1 MSQINKVFSC
11 INDIN
16 DMDTSD
22 YHLLSYLAGL
32 ENTVLDYHIREG
44 VVTYPVLKSGRI
56 LDIGCYGKSAI
67 LGAGRNTSDIL
78 SKNYTGCLIDGI
90 NLNESDCSVPENTT
104 INVIY
109 GDFFKFIPGYKYDY
123 IVNDISFD
131 QNRFILQ
138 SDYIMTEI
146 PKILNKGGYY
156 LHWVHRND
164 MSGVVSHSILDRQNF
179 IMDFW
184 GLDSPFLTIDV
195 MREVVQ
201 QKFGSLY
208 DVEFCFEEC
217 ERDYINWF
225 MLRLR

>member
-1 MSQINKVFSC
+1 MSE
-11 INDIN
+11 
-16 DMDTSD
+16 D
-22 YHLLSYLAGL
+22 YHFLSYLAGL
-32 ENTVLDYHIREG
+32 ENKVLDCHPRKNI
-44 VVTYPVLKSGRI
+44 VTYPLLKEGRI
-56 LDIGCYGKSAI
+56 LDIGCYGRDAM
-67 LGAGRNTSDIL
+67 LGAGHNTSDIL

-90 NLNESDCSVPENTT
+90 NLNESDCDVPENTT

-123 IVNDISFD
+123 IVSDLNFN
-131 QNRFILQ
+131 QNKEILK
-138 SDYIMTEI
+138 SDYIMTDI

-164 MSGVVSHSILDRQNF
+164 MMGLMFNDTLILKRQEF

-184 GLDSPFLTIDV
+184 GLDSPFLTLDV
-195 MREVVQ
+195 MKKVVQ

-208 DVEFCFEEC
+208 DVEFCFEEY
-217 ERDYINWF
+217 ERSYINWF

>member
-32 ENTVLDYHIREG
+32 ENSVLDYHIREL

-90 NLNESDCSVPENTT
+90 NLNESDCILPKETSHN
-104 INVIY
+104 IIY
-109 GDFFKFIPGYKYDY
+109 ADLFKFVPGYKYDY

-138 SDYIMTEI
+138 SDYIMTDI

-184 GLDSPFLTIDV
+184 GLDSPFLTLDV